1 MIEVTRLDGKTY
13 WINPHQIE
21 RIEKNPDVTLV
32 LLSGQKVVLKESPE
46 VIIEKIINYRKQ
58 IGSFGNED

>member
-46 VIIEKIINYRKQ
+46 VIIEKIISYRKQ

>member
-32 LLSGQKVVLKESPE
+32 LLSGQKVVIKESPE

>member
-1 MIEVTRLDGKTY
+1 MIEVMRLDGRTY

-32 LLSGQKVVLKESPE
+32 MLSGQKIIIKDSPE
-46 VIIEKIINYRKQ
+46 DIIQKIISYRKQ

>member
-1 MIEVTRLDGKTY
+1 MRLDGKTY

-32 LLSGQKVVLKESPE
+32 MLSGQKLVIKNSPE
-46 VIIEKIINYRKQ
+46 EIIQKVIAYRKT
-58 IGSFGNED
+58 IGSFANED

>member
-1 MIEVTRLDGKTY
+1 MRLDGKTY

-32 LLSGQKVVLKESPE
+32 MLSGQKLVIKDSPE
-46 VIIEKIINYRKQ
+46 QIIQKIITYRKQ

>member
-21 RIEKNPDVTLV
+21 RIEKNPDVSLV
-32 LLSGQKVVLKESPE
+32 LLSGQKLIIREKPDE
-46 VIIEKIINYRKQ
+46 IIEKIIHYRKQ
-58 IGSFGNED
+58 IGSLGNED

>member
-1 MIEVTRLDGKTY
+1 MRLDGRSY

-32 LLSGQKVVLKESPE
+32 MLSGDKLVIKNSPDD
-46 VIIEKIINYRKQ
+46 IIQKIISYRKQ

>member
-1 MIEVTRLDGKTY
+1 MIEVTRLDGRTY

-32 LLSGQKVVLKESPE
+32 MLSGQKLVIKNSPE
-46 VIIEKIINYRKQ
+46 EIIQKIIAYRKQ
-58 IGSFGNED
+58 IGSFGNEE

>member
-1 MIEVTRLDGKTY
+1 MIEVTRLDGRTY

-32 LLSGQKVVLKESPE
+32 MLSGQKLVIKNSPE
-46 VIIEKIINYRKQ
+46 EIIQKIILYRKQ

>member
-1 MIEVTRLDGKTY
+1 MIEVTRLDGRTY

-32 LLSGQKVVLKESPE
+32 MLSGQKLVIKNSPE
-46 VIIEKIINYRKQ
+46 EIIQKIIQYRKQ

>member
-1 MIEVTRLDGKTY
+1 MIEVTRLDGNTY

-32 LLSGQKVVLKESPE
+32 LLSGQKLIIREKPDE
-46 VIIEKIINYRKQ
+46 IIEKIIHYRKQ
-58 IGSFGNED
+58 IGSLGNED

>member
-1 MIEVTRLDGKTY
+1 MIEVTLLDGRTY

-32 LLSGQKVVLKESPE
+32 LLSGQKVVIKESPE

>member
-1 MIEVTRLDGKTY
+1 MIEVTRLDGRTY

-32 LLSGQKVVLKESPE
+32 LLSGQKVVIKEGPE

>member
-1 MIEVTRLDGKTY
+1 MRLDDRSY

-32 LLSGQKVVLKESPE
+32 MLSGQKLVIKNSPE
-46 VIIEKIINYRKQ
+46 EIIQKIIAYRKQ

>member
-1 MIEVTRLDGKTY
+1 MIEVTRLDGRTY

-32 LLSGQKVVLKESPE
+32 MLSGQKLVIKNSPE
-46 VIIEKIINYRKQ
+46 EIIQKIIAYRKQ

>member
-32 LLSGQKVVLKESPE
+32 LLSGQKVVIKESPE

-58 IGSFGNED
+58 IGSLGNED

>member
-21 RIEKNPDVTLV
+21 RIEKNPDITLV
-32 LLSGQKVVLKESPE
+32 LLSGQKLVIKEKPDE
-46 VIIEKIINYRKQ
+46 IIAKIITYRKK